1 MRNYGHNND
10 ITCLLTE
17 IPGPIPPN
25 ILSHNVCLSNYYK
38 QRINE
43 HDVNNVEDNIFC
55 SMLK

>member
-1 MRNYGHNND
+1 MLMAQKQMYNYGHNND

-17 IPGPIPPN
+17 IPGPTAPN

-43 HDVNNVEDNIFC
+43 HDVNNVE
-55 SMLK
+55 